1 MPYSIDTVD
10 FTSPC
15 PEWNHY
21 LTHHSASTLFHRLEW
36 LQLISKVYSYDVYAF
51 VVRNSG
57 RITGLCPIVHLKT
70 PLFGNALISTA
81 FGTAGGILADTP
93 ENYICLQKHLE
104 TLAKE
109 LNVDYVECR
118 GTDYYETEQN
128 WHFKSSTYAGY
139 RMALASSDEDRL
151 QQMRK
156 KKRNEIRKALS
167 HDLEVQY
174 DVPVETFY
182 KVYSQSLRDHGT
194 PTHPLG
200 WYETLL
206 QIFGTDAQTM
216 VILDKNAPACAC
228 LALYHKNYV
237 TPHYSGGLPEARP
250 IKAFDVMYW
259 HLMKKA
265 QERGCEIF
273 DFGRSKIG
281 SGAASYKIYW
291 GFEEKPLHYQYYLQ
305 RGTKMPDVNP
315 NNPKYAMF
323 VKLWQKLPVSVT
335 NQLGPLLAKQLG

>member
-1 MPYSIDTVD
+1 
-10 FTSPC
+10 
-15 PEWNHY
+15 
-21 LTHHSASTLFHRLEW
+21 
-36 LQLISKVYSYDVYAF
+36 
-51 VVRNSG
+51 
-57 RITGLCPIVHLKT
+57 
-70 PLFGNALISTA
+70 
-81 FGTAGGILADTP
+81 
-93 ENYICLQKHLE
+93 
-104 TLAKE
+104 
-109 LNVDYVECR
+109 
-118 GTDYYETEQN
+118 
-128 WHFKSSTYAGY
+128 
-139 RMALASSDEDRL
+139 
-151 QQMRK
+151 
-156 KKRNEIRKALS
+156 
-167 HDLEVQY
+167 VQY

-216 VILDKNAPACAC
+216 VILDKNTPVCAC
-228 LALYHKNYV
+228 LALYHNNYV